1 MFKGVKRQCIGGG
14 TSLSF
19 LYLIP
24 VSLSPISKSFG
35 LVDEKATLFK
45 EGKIPFLAVFRSSS
59 ILI

>member
-1 MFKGVKRQCIGGG
+1 MFKGAKRQCIGEV

-35 LVDEKATLFK
+35 LVDKKAMLFK
-45 EGKIPFLAVFRSSS
+45 EGKIPFLSVFRSSS